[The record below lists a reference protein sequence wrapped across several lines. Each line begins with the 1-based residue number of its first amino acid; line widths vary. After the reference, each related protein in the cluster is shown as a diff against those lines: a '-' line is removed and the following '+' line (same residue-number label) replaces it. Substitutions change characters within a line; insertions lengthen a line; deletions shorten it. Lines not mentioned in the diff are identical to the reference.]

1 MNKNHIIKSFW
12 VALVGVSLLLAC
24 KPEEELVEQTRLFM
38 PVLKKDLSALNN
50 TIIVNMAGA
59 KAATG
64 YTVEVSRDTFKTVD
78 YKVKTDTNY
87 VVLNDQLLSGESL
100 FWNTLYQ
107 VRATA
112 LAADAVY
119 NSKISD
125 LGSVKT
131 EKFPSILIAP
141 TSADLLDVAAR
152 VKWNIATGVKV
163 AKVKVFAKT
172 DLKLITP
179 LATYDVSEADQK
191 VGITIVKK
199 LLPETNYQLAIY
211 DATGKVQGWDN
222 YLTIKQAVD
231 TKLPNVIDLS
241 ESNDATALNT
251 ALAMAVEG
259 GIIVLKKG
267 ATYTMPTN
275 AFTKS
280 VLITSAY
287 GFGEQ
292 KTIITTS
299 GGGVIADGSTI
310 DYIRFS
316 NIEIKGADI
325 GASYV
330 FNPDRATIT
339 LLKELTFDNCIL
351 SNMRGVLR
359 MRTKFFLTNYN
370 IKNSIVY
377 QIGTY
382 GILTTDTDGT
392 GMAAVDNIVLQNS
405 TFSKI
410 NIFLTSRQLSKSIL
424 ISDCTLNEVGS
435 NTNASVLLFNW
446 RGTTAATSN
455 VTNGIKIANCVWGGA
470 WDQAGTPTAVS
481 IRAKSATTLTT
492 TNFTIENTY
501 STSTLSFVVG
511 SEISGFP
518 SFVYAKTATDL
529 WVSPNADLNFNF
541 KDSGFAGRKDTGD
554 PRWRVK

>member
-1 MNKNHIIKSFW
+1 MNKSHIIKSFW
-12 VALVGVSLLLAC
+12 VAFAGVSLLLAC
-24 KPEEELVEQTRLFM
+24 KPEEELVQQTRLFM
-38 PVLKKDLSALNN
+38 PVLKKDLSVLNN

-59 KAATG
+59 KTATG
-64 YTVEVSRDTFKTVD
+64 YAIEVSRDTFKTVD
-78 YKVKTDTNY
+78 YKINADTNY
-87 VVLNDQLLSGESL
+87 VVVNEKLLKGESL

-112 LAADAVY
+112 LAADAIY
-119 NSKISD
+119 NSKVSD

-131 EKFPSILIAP
+131 DKFPSILIVP
-141 TSADLLDVAAR
+141 TSADLLDVSAR
-152 VKWNIATGVKV
+152 VKWNISTGIKV

-172 DLKLITP
+172 DLKLANP
-179 LATYDVSEADQK
+179 LASYDVSDADQK
-191 VGITIVKK
+191 TGITIVKK
-199 LLPETNYQLAIY
+199 LLPETTYQLAIY

-222 YLTIKQAVD
+222 YTTIKQAVD
-231 TKLPNVIDLS
+231 TKQSNVIDLS
-241 ESNDATALNT
+241 ESDDPTALNT
-251 ALAMAVEG
+251 ALSNAVDG

-267 ATYTMPTN
+267 ATYTMPTT

-280 VLITSAY
+280 VWITSAY

-316 NIEIKGADI
+316 NVEIKGADI

-330 FNPDRATIT
+330 FNPDRASVT

-359 MRTKFFLTNYN
+359 MRTKFFLTNFN

-377 QIGTY
+377 QIGNY

-392 GMAAVDNIVLQNS
+392 GMAAVDNIAIQNS

-410 NIFLTSRQLSKSIL
+410 NIFLTSRQSSKSVL

-435 NTNASVLLFNW
+435 NTNTSVLLFNW
-446 RGTTAATSN
+446 RGTTAATNN
-455 VTNGIKIANCVWGGA
+455 VTNGIKISNCVWGGA

-481 IRAKSATTLTT
+481 IRAKSATSLAT
-492 TNFTIENTY
+492 TNFTVENTY
-501 STSTLSFVVG
+501 GLSTLTFVAG
-511 SEISGFP
+511 TEITGFP
-518 SFVYAKTATDL
+518 TTVYAKTATDL

-541 KDSGFAGRKDTGD
+541 KDLGFAGRKDTGD
-554 PRWRVK
+554 PRWRIK